1 VKESICSG
9 YFWRVVRK
17 INGRRDYGYKVLGSP
32 QESIAYI
39 HPSSN
44 MFYKNPQW
52 AICGQILY
60 TKRPFLLLVMEINPA
75 WIKKHAP
82 SFYER
87 QRF

>member
-1 VKESICSG
+1 
-9 YFWRVVRK
+9 
-17 INGRRDYGYKVLGSP
+17 
-32 QESIAYI
+32 
-39 HPSSN
+39 